1 MDKIQKF
8 LIKEGRRD
16 LAVEYG
22 DKIAATTK
30 YKGEEIATSKFG
42 AAAKKLIES
51 IDIDGRKAKITQYS
65 EGSQKRFMRGVV
77 KDGDQTVAKIYFEV
91 YSLAKPETK

>member
-22 DKIAATTK
+22 DKMAATTK
-30 YKGEEIATSKFG
+30 YKGEEIYTNKF
-42 AAAKKLIES
+42 AAAASKALEG
-51 IDIDGRKAKITQYS
+51 IDIDGRKAKMKSYS
-65 EGSQKRFMRGVV
+65 EGGQKRFFRGVV
-77 KDGDQTVAKIYFEV
+77 KDGDTVVAKVYFEV
-91 YSLAKPETK
+91 YSLAKPEGK